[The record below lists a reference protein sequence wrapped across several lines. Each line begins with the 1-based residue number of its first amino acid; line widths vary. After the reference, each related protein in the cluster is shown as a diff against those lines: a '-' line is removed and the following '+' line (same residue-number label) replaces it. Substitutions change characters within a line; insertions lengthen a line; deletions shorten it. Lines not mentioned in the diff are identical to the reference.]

1 MGCFS
6 GSETKSTSVSE
17 SKTEAQKKWLKEAL
31 EIYGP
36 ELGQGADIYPESRV
50 TPFSTLQTQALS
62 GAGQFADYFSEPQTA
77 KTPLFSETGTA
88 IKDILAGETG
98 AKPLTS
104 QNVED
109 YFKGAIYDPTM
120 KTLKE
125 DTIPGIAESFAG
137 PGFWGSGRSQEQ
149 AKAYEDVAADLA
161 SQRESLEWDVLQQN
175 QALEEAKAG
184 RTLTALPTAISYG
197 QVPAQEIMNNLN
209 IAAQQ
214 IGGLNQIF
222 GFGQAEQTQA
232 QAELQDEII
241 RFAEENQITD
251 PENMQILLSLLG
263 LNFST
268 SSSSSTGTGAGLGY
282 AGLTSFLG
290 GFGGGLGTGIA
301 TPKVD

>member
-1 MGCFS
+1 MSCFS
-6 GSETKSTSVSE
+6 GSSTKSTSTSE
-17 SKTEAQKKWLKEAL
+17 SKTEAQKKWLAEAL
-31 EIYGP
+31 ELYGP
-36 ELGQGADIYPESRV
+36 ELGKGADIYPESRV
-50 TPFSTLQTQALS
+50 TPLSTLQTQAIT
-62 GAGQFADYFSEPQTA
+62 GAGQFADYFSEPQTVG
-77 KTPLFSETGTA
+77 TPLFEETGTA

-98 AKPLTS
+98 AKPLGA
-104 QNVED
+104 QDVED
-109 YFKGAIYDPTM
+109 YFKGAVYEPTM
-120 KTLKE
+120 KTFKE

-149 AKAYEDVAADLA
+149 AKAYEDVSADLA
-161 SQRESLEWDVLQQN
+161 SKRTALEWDVLQQN

-184 RTLTALPTAISYG
+184 RTVTALPTAMAYG
-197 QVPAQEIMNNLN
+197 QVPAQQIMNNLN

-232 QAELQDEII
+232 QAQLQDEIT

-251 PENMQILLSLLG
+251 PENMQILLTLLG

-268 SSSSSTGTGAGLGY
+268 SSSSSTGTGPGLGY

-290 GFGGGLGTGIA
+290 GFGGGLGGGMA
-301 TPKVD
+301 TPG